1 MGLKELDL
9 TEQLSLSQFYYPRTG
24 HGNQQFWCQQRM
36 DLNEEAMLS
45 QLKVVGLGESG
56 PGKPTAL
63 LSQLK
68 ANNGAARGL
77 VGENLETK
85 GL

>member
-1 MGLKELDL
+1 
-9 TEQLSLSQFYYPRTG
+9 
-24 HGNQQFWCQQRM
+24 M

>member
-1 MGLKELDL
+1 
-9 TEQLSLSQFYYPRTG
+9 
-24 HGNQQFWCQQRM
+24 M

-45 QLKVVGLGESG
+45 QLKVVGLRGSG

-63 LSQLK
+63 LSWLE
-68 ANNGAARGL
+68 ASNGAARGL
-77 VGENLETK
+77 VGESLETK